1 MSRIRILPLL
11 IFVAALMLPIK
22 LGNVWQGVTE
32 IVAGLRVPAVLA
44 QQPQPASPEDGKKMI
59 PKLGDALPEGV
70 RPIKKTD
77 EKTAD
82 IDDPTR
88 FTQSE
93 IQLLQDLSARRGV
106 LEARERQLAEREAL
120 LKAAEQRLFET
131 QKELN
136 STRMEIEGLLK
147 QRDDQQK
154 ARVRQLVAIYESMKP
169 KDAATIFNELDM
181 AVLIGVIE
189 NMKERKVAPI
199 IAAMDP
205 KRARQITR
213 ELAEQK
219 QPKKAPALPN

>member
-32 IVAGLRVPAVLA
+32 VVTGLRVPAVLA
-44 QQPQPASPEDGKKMI
+44 QQKQPAAPEDGKKI

-70 RPIKKTD
+70 SQIKKTD

-93 IQLLQDLSARRGV
+93 IQLLQDLSARRTT
-106 LEARERQLAEREAL
+106 LDTRERQLAEREAL
-120 LKAAEQRLFET
+120 LKAAEQRLVAT

-147 QRDDQQK
+147 QRDEQQK
-154 ARVRQLVAIYESMKP
+154 ARVRQLVAIYENMKP

-181 AVLIGVIE
+181 KVLIGVIE

-199 IAAMDP
+199 IAAMVP

-213 ELAEQK
+213 ALAEQK
-219 QPKKAPALPN
+219 QPKKAPVLPK